1 MSISKIVY
9 NKVPIFLQDLFA
21 TVYGFKQYNRKY
33 KGVFYSEL
41 DKIRIR
47 ESFTKTEWEDFQI
60 KELRS
65 LLLHAYKNVDFYYH
79 KYRHH
84 NINESFLKSIDFD
97 KFRKIPFL
105 EKEDLRKFGTSKLLT
120 KTHFGGTFIKRT
132 SGSTGTPCSIYW
144 TREMEQVW
152 AASFERRIRNISG
165 VNKNSSRGMIGG
177 QRILPTSDANGR
189 VYRINHYEKQ
199 IYFSAYHINEKNLN
213 SYIEGLERIKLDY
226 LTGYA
231 SANFVLAKLLL
242 KRGYKLPYSL
252 KAIILSSEKLTEEM
266 KAVISS
272 VYGCR
277 VIDSYGMVE
286 ACASFT
292 ENEYGELMDNPDVGY
307 TEFLDDSFLDVS
319 SWGETG
325 NIVCTGFLNYKQPL
339 IRYKIGDKAKLATKQ
354 NLKCGRHF
362 KKIEEIVGRNED
374 FITTNDGRIMVRFHS
389 LYLGLDKIKRGQLI
403 QIKKNVFVLNLEVT
417 ESLNQKER
425 ELILNRAYSQLG
437 HVSLEII
444 ESNEISVTNN
454 GKFKTVIK
462 ISDED

>member
-1 MSISKIVY
+1 
-9 NKVPIFLQDLFA
+9 
-21 TVYGFKQYNRKY
+21 
-33 KGVFYSEL
+33 
-41 DKIRIR
+41 
-47 ESFTKTEWEDFQI
+47 
-60 KELRS
+60 
-65 LLLHAYKNVDFYYH
+65 
-79 KYRHH
+79 
-84 NINESFLKSIDFD
+84 
-97 KFRKIPFL
+97 
-105 EKEDLRKFGTSKLLT
+105 
-120 KTHFGGTFIKRT
+120 
-132 SGSTGTPCSIYW
+132 
-144 TREMEQVW
+144 MEQVW

-339 IRYKIGDKAKLATKQ
+339 IRYKIGDKAKLATNQ

-389 LYLGLDKIKRGQLI
+389 LYLGLDKIKRGQII
-403 QIKKNVFVLNLEVT
+403 QIKKNEFKLNLEVT
-417 ESLNQKER
+417 EPLNLKER
-425 ELILNRAYSQLG
+425 ELILGRAYSQLG
-437 HVSLEII
+437 HVRLEII
-444 ESNEISVTNN
+444 ELNEISVTNN

>member
-1 MSISKIVY
+1 
-9 NKVPIFLQDLFA
+9 
-21 TVYGFKQYNRKY
+21 
-33 KGVFYSEL
+33 
-41 DKIRIR
+41 
-47 ESFTKTEWEDFQI
+47 
-60 KELRS
+60 
-65 LLLHAYKNVDFYYH
+65 
-79 KYRHH
+79 
-84 NINESFLKSIDFD
+84 
-97 KFRKIPFL
+97 
-105 EKEDLRKFGTSKLLT
+105 
-120 KTHFGGTFIKRT
+120 
-132 SGSTGTPCSIYW
+132 
-144 TREMEQVW
+144 
-152 AASFERRIRNISG
+152 
-165 VNKNSSRGMIGG
+165 
-177 QRILPTSDANGR
+177 
-189 VYRINHYEKQ
+189 
-199 IYFSAYHINEKNLN
+199 
-213 SYIEGLERIKLDY
+213 
-226 LTGYA
+226 
-231 SANFVLAKLLL
+231 
-242 KRGYKLPYSL
+242 
-252 KAIILSSEKLTEEM
+252 
-266 KAVISS
+266 
-272 VYGCR
+272 
-277 VIDSYGMVE
+277 
-286 ACASFT
+286 
-292 ENEYGELMDNPDVGY
+292 MDNPDVGY